1 MKVKVTKPGTVVWD
15 AEQGVVVQDT
25 PIAVRATGA
34 IRDALNNKQIIE
46 VFDEEVIID
55 NSTTGPEASQD
66 LPIDEAKPV
75 QDLSIDEAK
84 LGQDLPIDEVQP
96 IQVLPND
103 EVQPVQDLPINEA
116 KPDEAVSV
124 DEAPKAKKLTV
135 K

>member
-1 MKVKVTKPGTVVWD
+1 MKVRVTKPGTVVWD

-66 LPIDEAKPV
+66 LPVDEVKPDQDLPVDEVKPDQDLPVDEAKP
-75 QDLSIDEAK
+75 E
-84 LGQDLPIDEVQP
+84 QDLP
-96 IQVLPND
+96 
-103 EVQPVQDLPINEA
+103 
-116 KPDEAVSV
+116 V
-124 DEAPKAKKLTV
+124 DEAPKTKKLTV

>member
-46 VFDEEVIID
+46 VFDEEVIIG
-55 NSTTGPEASQD
+55 NSTTGPEANQD
-66 LPIDEAKPV
+66 VSIGQVKPDE
-75 QDLSIDEAK
+75 
-84 LGQDLPIDEVQP
+84 
-96 IQVLPND
+96 VLPND

>member
-55 NSTTGPEASQD
+55 NSTTGPEANQD
-66 LPIDEAKPV
+66 
-75 QDLSIDEAK
+75 
-84 LGQDLPIDEVQP
+84 
-96 IQVLPND
+96 LPND
-103 EVQPVQDLPINEA
+103 EVQPVQDLSIDEA
-116 KPDEAVSV
+116 KPEETVST

>member
-55 NSTTGPEASQD
+55 NSTAGSETSQ
-66 LPIDEAKPV
+66 E
-75 QDLSIDEAK
+75 
-84 LGQDLPIDEVQP
+84 
-96 IQVLPND
+96 LPND
-103 EVQPVQDLPINEA
+103 EVQPVQDLSIDEA
-116 KPDEAVSV
+116 KPEEAVSV

>member
-55 NSTTGPEASQD
+55 NSTTGPEANQD
-66 LPIDEAKPV
+66 
-75 QDLSIDEAK
+75 
-84 LGQDLPIDEVQP
+84 
-96 IQVLPND
+96 LPND

-124 DEAPKAKKLTV
+124 DEAPKAKKLAV

>member
-55 NSTTGPEASQD
+55 NSTTGPETSQELSNGEAKPEQE
-66 LPIDEAKPV
+66 LPIDEAKPEQELPV
-75 QDLSIDEAK
+75 DEAK
-84 LGQDLPIDEVQP
+84 PAEEVS
-96 IQVLPND
+96 
-103 EVQPVQDLPINEA
+103 A
-116 KPDEAVSV
+116 
-124 DEAPKAKKLTV
+124 DEAPKAKKLAI

>member
-46 VFDEEVIID
+46 VFDEVIID
-55 NSTTGPEASQD
+55 NSTTGPEANQD
-66 LPIDEAKPV
+66 
-75 QDLSIDEAK
+75 
-84 LGQDLPIDEVQP
+84 
-96 IQVLPND
+96 LPND

-116 KPDEAVSV
+116 MSIDEAKPDEAVSV
-124 DEAPKAKKLTV
+124 DKAKPDEAVSIDEAPKAKKLTV

>member
-15 AEQGVVVQDT
+15 AEQGVVIQDT

-55 NSTTGPEASQD
+55 NSTTGPETSQD
-66 LPIDEAKPV
+66 LPIDEDQPV
-75 QDLSIDEAK
+75 QGLSIDE
-84 LGQDLPIDEVQP
+84 GQPEETVSIDE
-96 IQVLPND
+96 
-103 EVQPVQDLPINEA
+103 A
-116 KPDEAVSV
+116 T
-124 DEAPKAKKLTV
+124 KAKKLAV

>member
-55 NSTTGPEASQD
+55 NSTTGPEANQD
-66 LPIDEAKPV
+66 
-75 QDLSIDEAK
+75 
-84 LGQDLPIDEVQP
+84 
-96 IQVLPND
+96 LPND
-103 EVQPVQDLPINEA
+103 EVQPVQDLSIDEA
-116 KPDEAVSV
+116 KPEEAVSI

>member
-55 NSTTGPEASQD
+55 NSTTGPEASQG
-66 LPIDEAKPV
+66 LSNDEGQPA
-75 QDLSIDEAK
+75 
-84 LGQDLPIDEVQP
+84 QDLPI
-96 IQVLPND
+96 
-103 EVQPVQDLPINEA
+103 
-116 KPDEAVSV
+116 
-124 DEAPKAKKLTV
+124 DEAPKAKKLAV

>member
-34 IRDALNNKQIIE
+34 IREALNNKQIIE

-55 NSTTGPEASQD
+55 NSTTGPEANQD
-66 LPIDEAKPV
+66 
-75 QDLSIDEAK
+75 
-84 LGQDLPIDEVQP
+84 
-96 IQVLPND
+96 LPND
-103 EVQPVQDLPINEA
+103 EVQPVQDLSIDEA
-116 KPDEAVSV
+116 KPEETVV
-124 DEAPKAKKLTV
+124 IDEAPKAKKLTV

>member
-55 NSTTGPEASQD
+55 NSTTGHEANQD
-66 LPIDEAKPV
+66 
-75 QDLSIDEAK
+75 
-84 LGQDLPIDEVQP
+84 
-96 IQVLPND
+96 LPND

>member
-66 LPIDEAKPV
+66 LPSDEAKPEEAVSIDEAKP
-75 QDLSIDEAK
+75 E
-84 LGQDLPIDEVQP
+84 
-96 IQVLPND
+96 
-103 EVQPVQDLPINEA
+103 
-116 KPDEAVSV
+116 EAVSI

>member
-1 MKVKVTKPGTVVWD
+1 MKVRVTKPGTVVWD

-55 NSTTGPEASQD
+55 NSTTGPEANQD
-66 LPIDEAKPV
+66 
-75 QDLSIDEAK
+75 
-84 LGQDLPIDEVQP
+84 
-96 IQVLPND
+96 LPND
-103 EVQPVQDLPINEA
+103 EVQPVQDLSIDEA
-116 KPDEAVSV
+116 KPEETVST

>member
-55 NSTTGPEASQD
+55 NSTTGPEANQD
-66 LPIDEAKPV
+66 
-75 QDLSIDEAK
+75 
-84 LGQDLPIDEVQP
+84 
-96 IQVLPND
+96 LPND
-103 EVQPVQDLPINEA
+103 EVQPVQDLSIDEA
-116 KPDEAVSV
+116 KPEEAMSV

>member
-15 AEQGVVVQDT
+15 AEQGVVVQDN

-55 NSTTGPEASQD
+55 NSTTGPEANQD
-66 LPIDEAKPV
+66 
-75 QDLSIDEAK
+75 
-84 LGQDLPIDEVQP
+84 
-96 IQVLPND
+96 LPND
-103 EVQPVQDLPINEA
+103 EVQPVQDLSIDEA
-116 KPDEAVSV
+116 KPEEAVSV

>member
-1 MKVKVTKPGTVVWD
+1 MKVRVTKPGTVVWD

-55 NSTTGPEASQD
+55 NSTTGPETSQELSNDEGQPVQDLHIDEGQPVQD
-66 LPIDEAKPV
+66 LPIDEAKP
-75 QDLSIDEAK
+75 E
-84 LGQDLPIDEVQP
+84 
-96 IQVLPND
+96 
-103 EVQPVQDLPINEA
+103 
-116 KPDEAVSV
+116 EAVSI
-124 DEAPKAKKLTV
+124 DEAPKAKKLAV

>member
-55 NSTTGPEASQD
+55 NSTTGPEANQDLPNDEVQPIQD
-66 LPIDEAKPV
+66 LPIDEAKP
-75 QDLSIDEAK
+75 E
-84 LGQDLPIDEVQP
+84 
-96 IQVLPND
+96 
-103 EVQPVQDLPINEA
+103 
-116 KPDEAVSV
+116 EAVSI

>member
-46 VFDEEVIID
+46 VFDEEVITD
-55 NSTTGPEASQD
+55 NSTTGPEANQD
-66 LPIDEAKPV
+66 VSIGQVNPDEVLPIEPVKPEETVVIDEAKP
-75 QDLSIDEAK
+75 DES
-84 LGQDLPIDEVQP
+84 
-96 IQVLPND
+96 
-103 EVQPVQDLPINEA
+103 
-116 KPDEAVSV
+116 VSV
-124 DEAPKAKKLTV
+124 DEAQKTKKLTV

>member
-55 NSTTGPEASQD
+55 NSTTGPEANQD
-66 LPIDEAKPV
+66 
-75 QDLSIDEAK
+75 
-84 LGQDLPIDEVQP
+84 
-96 IQVLPND
+96 LPND
-103 EVQPVQDLPINEA
+103 EVQPVQDLPIDEA

>member
-55 NSTTGPEASQD
+55 NSTTGPEANQD
-66 LPIDEAKPV
+66 
-75 QDLSIDEAK
+75 
-84 LGQDLPIDEVQP
+84 
-96 IQVLPND
+96 LPND
-103 EVQPVQDLPINEA
+103 EVQPVQDLSIDEA
-116 KPDEAVSV
+116 KPEETVVIDQVNPDEVVVIDQVKSEETVSTDEAKK
-124 DEAPKAKKLTV
+124 DKKLTI

>member
-55 NSTTGPEASQD
+55 NSTTGPEANQD
-66 LPIDEAKPV
+66 
-75 QDLSIDEAK
+75 
-84 LGQDLPIDEVQP
+84 
-96 IQVLPND
+96 LPND

>member
-55 NSTTGPEASQD
+55 NSTTGPEANQD
-66 LPIDEAKPV
+66 V
-75 QDLSIDEAK
+75 SI
-84 LGQDLPIDEVQP
+84 GQVNPDEV
-96 IQVLPND
+96 
-103 EVQPVQDLPINEA
+103 LPINEA
-116 KPDEAVSV
+116 KPGEAVSV

>member
-55 NSTTGPEASQD
+55 NSTTGHEANQD
-66 LPIDEAKPV
+66 
-75 QDLSIDEAK
+75 
-84 LGQDLPIDEVQP
+84 
-96 IQVLPND
+96 LPND
-103 EVQPVQDLPINEA
+103 EVQPVQDLSIDEA
-116 KPDEAVSV
+116 KPEEAVSV

>member
-1 MKVKVTKPGTVVWD
+1 MKVRVTKPGTVVWD

-55 NSTTGPEASQD
+55 NSTTGPEANQD
-66 LPIDEAKPV
+66 
-75 QDLSIDEAK
+75 
-84 LGQDLPIDEVQP
+84 
-96 IQVLPND
+96 LPND
-103 EVQPVQDLPINEA
+103 EVQPVQDLSIDEA
-116 KPDEAVSV
+116 KPEEAVSV

>member
-55 NSTTGPEASQD
+55 NSTTGPEANQD
-66 LPIDEAKPV
+66 LPN
-75 QDLSIDEAK
+75 
-84 LGQDLPIDEVQP
+84 DEVQP

-116 KPDEAVSV
+116 KPDEAMSIDEAKPDEAVSV

>member
-55 NSTTGPEASQD
+55 NSTTGPEANQD
-66 LPIDEAKPV
+66 
-75 QDLSIDEAK
+75 
-84 LGQDLPIDEVQP
+84 
-96 IQVLPND
+96 LPND
-103 EVQPVQDLPINEA
+103 EVQPVQDLSIDEA
-116 KPDEAVSV
+116 KPEETVVIDQAKPEEAVSI

>member
-55 NSTTGPEASQD
+55 NSTTGPEANQD
-66 LPIDEAKPV
+66 
-75 QDLSIDEAK
+75 
-84 LGQDLPIDEVQP
+84 
-96 IQVLPND
+96 LPND
-103 EVQPVQDLPINEA
+103 EVQPVQDLSIDEA
-116 KPDEAVSV
+116 KPEEAVSV

>member
-1 MKVKVTKPGTVVWD
+1 MKVRVTKPGTVVWD

-55 NSTTGPEASQD
+55 NSTTGPEANQD
-66 LPIDEAKPV
+66 
-75 QDLSIDEAK
+75 
-84 LGQDLPIDEVQP
+84 
-96 IQVLPND
+96 LPND

-124 DEAPKAKKLTV
+124 DEAPKAKKLAV

>member
-55 NSTTGPEASQD
+55 NSTTGPEANQD
-66 LPIDEAKPV
+66 LPN
-75 QDLSIDEAK
+75 
-84 LGQDLPIDEVQP
+84 DEVQP

-103 EVQPVQDLPINEA
+103 EVQPIQDLPIDEA
-116 KPDEAVSV
+116 KPEEAVSI

>member
-25 PIAVRATGA
+25 PIAVRATGT
-34 IRDALNNKQIIE
+34 IREALNSKQIIE

-75 QDLSIDEAK
+75 QDLPIDEAK
-84 LGQDLPIDEVQP
+84 PE
-96 IQVLPND
+96 
-103 EVQPVQDLPINEA
+103 
-116 KPDEAVSV
+116 EAVSV

>member
-55 NSTTGPEASQD
+55 NSTTGPEANQDLPNDEVQPNQD
-66 LPIDEAKPV
+66 LPIDEAKP
-75 QDLSIDEAK
+75 DEAMSID
-84 LGQDLPIDEVQP
+84 
-96 IQVLPND
+96 
-103 EVQPVQDLPINEA
+103 EA

>member
-15 AEQGVVVQDT
+15 AEQRVVVQDT

-55 NSTTGPEASQD
+55 NSTTGPETSQ
-66 LPIDEAKPV
+66 E
-75 QDLSIDEAK
+75 
-84 LGQDLPIDEVQP
+84 
-96 IQVLPND
+96 LPND

>member
-1 MKVKVTKPGTVVWD
+1 MKVRVTKPGTVVWD

-25 PIAVRATGA
+25 PIVVRATGA

-55 NSTTGPEASQD
+55 NSTAGSETSQ
-66 LPIDEAKPV
+66 E
-75 QDLSIDEAK
+75 
-84 LGQDLPIDEVQP
+84 
-96 IQVLPND
+96 LPND
-103 EVQPVQDLPINEA
+103 EVQPVQDLSIDEA
-116 KPDEAVSV
+116 KPEEAVSV

>member
-46 VFDEEVIID
+46 VFDDEITMD
-55 NSTTGPEASQD
+55 NSTIGHEADQS
-66 LPIDEAKPV
+66 
-75 QDLSIDEAK
+75 
-84 LGQDLPIDEVQP
+84 
-96 IQVLPND
+96 
-103 EVQPVQDLPINEA
+103 LPINEA
-116 KPDEAVSV
+116 KQEQELPVDEAKPAEAVSA
-124 DEAPKAKKLTV
+124 DEAPKAKKLAV

>member
-55 NSTTGPEASQD
+55 NSTTGPEANQD
-66 LPIDEAKPV
+66 V
-75 QDLSIDEAK
+75 SI
-84 LGQDLPIDEVQP
+84 GQVNPDEV
-96 IQVLPND
+96 LH
-103 EVQPVQDLPINEA
+103 INEA

>member
-46 VFDEEVIID
+46 VFDDEIIMD
-55 NSTTGPEASQD
+55 NPTIGSEADQS
-66 LPIDEAKPV
+66 LPIDEAKPE
-75 QDLSIDEAK
+75 QE
-84 LGQDLPIDEVQP
+84 LPI
-96 IQVLPND
+96 
-103 EVQPVQDLPINEA
+103 
-116 KPDEAVSV
+116 
-124 DEAPKAKKLTV
+124 DEAPKAKKLAV